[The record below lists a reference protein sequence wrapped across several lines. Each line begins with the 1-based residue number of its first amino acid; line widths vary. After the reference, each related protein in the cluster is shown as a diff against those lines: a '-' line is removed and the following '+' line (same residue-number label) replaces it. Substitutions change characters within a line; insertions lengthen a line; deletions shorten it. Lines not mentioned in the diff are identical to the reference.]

1 MSGGSFRSNAPRRG
15 PLGDEAM
22 LPLVNVVLLLLVF
35 FMVAGSL
42 RPPEAFPLDPA
53 RAEGE
58 AIDPRG
64 PLRVSLA
71 ADGRIA
77 LDGQEITRGAL
88 MGRLTPDAT
97 VLLRADAS
105 ATASAA
111 LGLARSLQAAG
122 AGRVDLLVLA
132 P

>member
-1 MSGGSFRSNAPRRG
+1 MIGGVFSTGAPRRG
-15 PLGDEAM
+15 ALGDEAM

-58 AIDPRG
+58 AVGSAG
-64 PLRVSLA
+64 PLRVSLS
-71 ADGRIA
+71 ADGRVA
-77 LDGQEITRGAL
+77 LGGRSLTRDAL
-88 MGRLTPDAT
+88 MAQVTPGAA
-97 VLLRADAS
+97 VLLRADAG
-105 ATASAA
+105 AAASAA
-111 LGLARSLQAAG
+111 LGLARGLQEAG